1 MTNREKLIEMLT
13 AHKNEALPFLECPP
27 TCDDGCPT
35 SLLGEDTEI
44 IYCEQCQTEWLDAEW
59 EE

>member
-35 SLLGEDTEI
+35 GADGEI
-44 IYCEQCQTEWLDAEW
+44 IPCEQCQTEWLDAEW